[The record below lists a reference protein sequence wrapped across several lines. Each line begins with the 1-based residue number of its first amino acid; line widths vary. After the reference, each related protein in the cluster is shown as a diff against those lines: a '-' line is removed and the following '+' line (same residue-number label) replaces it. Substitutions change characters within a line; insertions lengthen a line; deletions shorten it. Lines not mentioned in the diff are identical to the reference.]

1 MNSYETSRQIEKFV
15 YVYNPLE
22 TIWNKTNNKNKIIA
36 YKMGLQEIN
45 EAFLFYLQNA

>member
-15 YVYNPLE
+15 YVTHRKQFGTKQ
-22 TIWNKTNNKNKIIA
+22 TIKNKIIA
-36 YKMGLQEIN
+36 YKKGLQEIN